1 MPWWLRLEGVC
12 AEATEGWEERGY
24 EKLGILFYLCLGGRT
39 DFQIEP
45 QADMG
50 EPGATGF
57 YLPPLGA
64 IGKVKF

>member
-1 MPWWLRLEGVC
+1 MQRLQKG
-12 AEATEGWEERGY
+12 GEERGY
-24 EKLGILFYLCLGGRT
+24 EKLGIPFYLCPGGRT

-50 EPGATGF
+50 EPGATAF
-57 YLPPLGA
+57 YFPPLGA